1 MTSTTI
7 LYIALLV
14 FGLMLTGLYLSVRE
28 FLKVST
34 DPSKVKGADLD

>member
-14 FGLMLTGLYLSVRE
+14 FGLMIVGLYLSAKE
-28 FLKVST
+28 FLKAST
-34 DPSKVKGADLD
+34 DPSEVKGADLD